1 MRELAAFSEQT
12 KAEQL
17 ASFLL
22 FHDLETQL
30 EEEENQWTVWILNDD
45 HRDQANQL
53 LQQFQQ
59 GADPALIR
67 QAEEHVE
74 KVRKEQLED
83 QIKRRRSVA
92 AAARLRQRWDGVW
105 YRSFPVTV
113 VLISISFAVAL
124 LTSNFRVEENSGSL
138 FPQLCNKQDSELLQ
152 GLYLNVPLT
161 RTERLQM
168 LLTGER
174 PSLYQIVQSGQVWR
188 FVTPIFLHFDFLH
201 ILFNMFWMWGLAR
214 GIEYLRGSFR
224 FAGLVLVIAVVS
236 NVAQWYW
243 AGWRF
248 GGMSGVVFGLIGY
261 AWMKGRYEPHL
272 GIGMRQEQIV
282 YSMFFLFLGMGGL
295 FGSVANVCH
304 IAGLLTGIVVSR
316 VNAVRE
322 IISGR

>member
-161 RTERLQM
+161 S
-168 LLTGER
+168 
-174 PSLYQIVQSGQVWR
+174 SLYQIVQSGQVWR

-243 AGWRF
+243 ADWNF

-261 AWMKGRYEPHL
+261 AWMKGR
-272 GIGMRQEQIV
+272 
-282 YSMFFLFLGMGGL
+282 
-295 FGSVANVCH
+295 
-304 IAGLLTGIVVSR
+304 
-316 VNAVRE
+316 
-322 IISGR
+322 